1 MYKASF
7 PTVIF
12 SYQRVFQGFLLESQ
26 KLAHPAIQAD
36 PLPASSNSVPWF
48 SHSNLPLLQ
57 EFSSQPCLATRE
69 EKKTCPLMTGPKW
82 LGVRLAGWNRT
93 LRIQMLEHEQNGL
106 SNFCLVKK
114 LETCH
119 ILILTHPPDSTNAIT
134 TWVWVPINGLQP
146 RAVFLLHAWDIEAI
160 RISWVYAVHVLII
173 DGSNIKYL
181 TLLKLFWIYIFGS
194 LPSLKAYLSFPKAD
208 SCFALLGTKVG
219 CDVQAVDPSW
229 KWICHLENR
238 WPCFKKVINKINKIN
253 KYINKEVW

>member
-7 PTVIF
+7 PTVI
-12 SYQRVFQGFLLESQ
+12 SIYQKVFQGFLLESQ

-36 PLPASSNSVPWF
+36 PLPASSNSIPWF

-57 EFSSQPCLATRE
+57 EFSSLVWLQERN
-69 EKKTCPLMTGPKW
+69 KKTCPLMTGPKW
-82 LGVRLAGWNRT
+82 LGMRVAGWNRT
-93 LRIQMLEHEQNGL
+93 LRIQMLEHYPYQYWP

-119 ILILTHPPDSTNAIT
+119 IHPYSDFDPSTRFNKRYHHLGIGPDKWTAAKSY
-134 TWVWVPINGLQP
+134 
-146 RAVFLLHAWDIEAI
+146 FFLHAWDIEAI

-181 TLLKLFWIYIFGS
+181 TLLKLFWIYIC
-194 LPSLKAYLSFPKAD
+194 LKAYLSFPKAD

-219 CDVQAVDPSW
+219 CNVQAVDPSW
-229 KWICHLENR
+229 KWICHLEHR
-238 WPCFKKVINKINKIN
+238 WRCFKK
-253 KYINKEVW
+253 